1 MNEGFWVKAL
11 EIASKIHDPIAAA
24 VFMGVFAVLLAISL
38 RNKRPAVVITLPVV
52 IFALGFSPIAAS
64 MILKLQGVYHVQIV
78 VLDVSGQPTGD
89 AEIRG
94 SFGILPKHEPSNWE
108 VDIAPQV
115 RQNDGKVTFFASVKN
130 SYLGGSSTV
139 ILGTDYFPQVKI
151 QLRPLPT
158 VVVRGVV
165 ELPTGRSVIG
175 AHVSVVGYPDQATT
189 DAMGDFALN
198 SHAADGQMVT
208 IRVEKGGL
216 EGQYSG
222 PAGRPLMVTISK
234 P

>member
-115 RQNDGKVTFFASVKN
+115 RQNDGKVTFLRRSRTATSVEVLQ
-130 SYLGGSSTV
+130 SFWV
-139 ILGTDYFPQVKI
+139 
-151 QLRPLPT
+151 PT
-158 VVVRGVV
+158 IFHR
-165 ELPTGRSVIG
+165 
-175 AHVSVVGYPDQATT
+175 
-189 DAMGDFALN
+189 
-198 SHAADGQMVT
+198 
-208 IRVEKGGL
+208 
-216 EGQYSG
+216 
-222 PAGRPLMVTISK
+222 
-234 P
+234 